1 MADGQIVLIGLHTVG
16 GADLLPQLPEQLD
29 KPTLQHLR
37 PRELPFF
44 QLLPVPFVDFVVA
57 VQNGFRRRNS
67 EGTDGFAQGDSLGL
81 VEIQNGVIQVQQ

>member
-1 MADGQIVLIGLHTVG
+1 MADGQIALIGLHAVG
-16 GADLLPQLPEQLD
+16 GVDLLPQLPEELD
-29 KPTLQHLR
+29 KPTFQHLGSGEI
-37 PRELPFF
+37 PQL

-57 VQNGFRRRNS
+57 VQNGFRRLNS